1 MDAEEH
7 VRVVEITLEE
17 ARGKVPVIAGA
28 GGNNTRR
35 VCEQVRRMESLGVD
49 GILSVSPYYNKPTQE
64 GIFQHY
70 RAVAQATTL
79 PVIVY
84 NVPGRTGSNIEP
96 ATLVRLA
103 EIPNILGVKEASGN
117 IAQIGQILRLF
128 PPRFRVVSG
137 DDAMTLPIMALGAC
151 GLISVAANV
160 IPREMQELV
169 SLCGRGD
176 FGAARRLYF
185 RLLPLMQALFIESS
199 PIPVKAAL
207 AALGLIQPIYRLPL
221 VPMQPET
228 HARLMKVLEDLD
240 LLSVPS
246 PAAGRERK
254 SNMQLAEL
262 IERLFE
268 QQTTTYGPEF
278 FEAFEQLKEGLNR
291 GEVRAAEPD
300 EASAVGWKVNAWVKK
315 GILLGFRIGRLENRS
330 VDGKLPFFDKHTYP
344 LKKLAADSGVRIVPG
359 GSSIRDACYVGRGVT
374 CMPPMYINAGAYVDD
389 GTMIDSHAL
398 VGSCAQIG
406 KRVHLSAASQIGGVL
421 EPAGALPSSS
431 RMKSWSGATAESTKE
446 RSSRSGPCSGPEQS

>member
-1 MDAEEH
+1 MELNELRGCGTALVTPFLAGGALDAQALRSLVRRQIEEGIDFLVPCGTTGESPVLDAEEH
-7 VRVVEITLEE
+7 ARVVEITLEE

-35 VCEQVRRMESLGVD
+35 VAEQVRRMESLGVD

-70 RAVAQATTL
+70 RAVAQATAL

-117 IAQIGQILRLF
+117 IVQIGEILRVF
-128 PPRFRVVSG
+128 PPRFRVISG
-137 DDAMTLPIMALGAC
+137 DDAMTLPVMALGAC
-151 GLISVAANV
+151 GLISVAGNV
-160 IPREMQELV
+160 IPRQMKELV

-176 FGAARRLYF
+176 FDAARRLHC
-185 RLLPLMQALFIESS
+185 RLLPLMQTLFIESS

-240 LLSVPS
+240 LLPVPQAVEETAKEKRY
-246 PAAGRERK
+246 AAG
-254 SNMQLAEL
+254 
-262 IERLFE
+262 
-268 QQTTTYGPEF
+268 G
-278 FEAFEQLKEGLNR
+278 
-291 GEVRAAEPD
+291 
-300 EASAVGWKVNAWVKK
+300 
-315 GILLGFRIGRLENRS
+315 
-330 VDGKLPFFDKHTYP
+330 
-344 LKKLAADSGVRIVPG
+344 AD
-359 GSSIRDACYVGRGVT
+359 
-374 CMPPMYINAGAYVDD
+374 
-389 GTMIDSHAL
+389 
-398 VGSCAQIG
+398 
-406 KRVHLSAASQIGGVL
+406 
-421 EPAGALPSSS
+421 
-431 RMKSWSGATAESTKE
+431 
-446 RSSRSGPCSGPEQS
+446 